1 VTPLPSSAGHAA
13 ADPARSQPP
22 DAESRRAIELDALSA
37 VLPLGSRDRMAE
49 LLSDG
54 EVETLRHLA
63 RAGVG
68 ANTLRAMA
76 SDLAYLEAW
85 SLAAGGAPLPWP
97 APQALVLRFVAQHLY
112 DPVRRAEDPSHG
124 MPDAVEAAL
133 RQGGRLR
140 VGGPHAPSTVRR
152 RLALWATFH
161 RWLGLE
167 GPFSSPN
174 LRGALR
180 LAVRAA
186 RRPRGRR
193 LAPTA
198 EAQRRRRHRSC
209 LQPASIRSTTSPW
222 STPTAWRPS
231 IA

>member
-63 RAGVG
+63 RAGVR

-76 SDLAYLEAW
+76 SDLAHLEAW

-97 APQALVLRFVAQHLY
+97 ARKRSSCVSSPSISTTPSAARKIPRTACPMRSRRRCVKAGDYGSAVRTRLRRPVGDLPSLARPRGPVFVAEPARSAPPRRPRRPAAARTQERETP
-112 DPVRRAEDPSHG
+112 DPRGARAAHRS
-124 MPDAVEAAL
+124 
-133 RQGGRLR
+133 
-140 VGGPHAPSTVRR
+140 VRR
-152 RLALWATFH
+152 RQ
-161 RWLGLE
+161 
-167 GPFSSPN
+167 
-174 LRGALR
+174 
-180 LAVRAA
+180 A
-186 RRPRGRR
+186 RRP
-193 LAPTA
+193 A
-198 EAQRRRRHRSC
+198 
-209 LQPASIRSTTSPW
+209 
-222 STPTAWRPS
+222 
-231 IA
+231 